1 MKNIETL
8 MKKATELKAEGLVE
22 GQISEEL
29 NVSSETV
36 TWLLTH
42 AEKTST
48 SPGPKDISV
57 DWSMIGKSAFRL
69 SHVSE
74 ALSDIIYETLDDND
88 CGVDVVV
95 GIALS
100 GLPLASMVANSLAAE
115 LAVYTP
121 SKQMLTK
128 ESGKARGNLSANF
141 SDVMDKECIIIDDV
155 ITSGRTLEETVE
167 YLDEHGAKINAIAV
181 LIDKKGTDE
190 IAGVPVVSL
199 LEGLKGKLDQADYG
213 MAGMKTALR
222 LFIIFSWISRVF
234 YPHAFGKPFS
244 IPVSSSAHKLINYVL
259 RG

>member
-48 SPGPKDISV
+48 APGPKDISV
-57 DWSMIGKSAFRL
+57 DWSMIGRSAFRL
-69 SHVSE
+69 SHISQ
-74 ALSDIIYETLDDND
+74 ALSDILYETLDTTE

-100 GLPLASMVANSLAAE
+100 GLPLASMMANDLAAE

-121 SKQMLTK
+121 SKQMLTQEGK
-128 ESGKARGNLSANF
+128 KARGNLSSNF
-141 SDVMDKECIIIDDV
+141 SDVKDKECIIIDDV
-155 ITSGRTLEETVE
+155 VTTGRTLEETVE
-167 YLDEHGAKINAIAV
+167 YLDDHGAKINAIAV

-199 LEGLKGKLDQADYG
+199 LKV
-213 MAGMKTALR
+213 
-222 LFIIFSWISRVF
+222 IRV
-234 YPHAFGKPFS
+234 
-244 IPVSSSAHKLINYVL
+244 N
-259 RG
+259 

>member
-1 MKNIETL
+1 MKNIESL
-8 MKKATELKAEGLVE
+8 MKKAVELKAEGLVE

-42 AEKTST
+42 AEKAST

-57 DWSMIGKSAFRL
+57 DWSIVGKSAFRL
-69 SHVSE
+69 SHISQ
-74 ALSDIIYETLDDND
+74 ALSDALYEALDATE

-100 GLPLASMVANSLAAE
+100 GLPLASMVANDLSAE

-121 SKQMLTK
+121 SKQMLTRDSK
-128 ESGKARGNLSANF
+128 KAHGNLSSNF
-141 SDVMDKECIIIDDV
+141 SNVKDKECIIIDDV
-155 ITSGRTLEETVE
+155 VTTGKTLEEAVE
-167 YLDEHGAKINAIAV
+167 HLDGHGAKINAIAV

-199 LEGLKGKLDQADYG
+199 LKV
-213 MAGMKTALR
+213 
-222 LFIIFSWISRVF
+222 IRV
-234 YPHAFGKPFS
+234 
-244 IPVSSSAHKLINYVL
+244 N
-259 RG
+259 

>member
-8 MKKATELKAEGLVE
+8 MKKAAELKAEGLVE

-42 AEKTST
+42 AEKTSM

-57 DWSMIGKSAFRL
+57 DWSMIGKSAYRL
-69 SHVSE
+69 GHVSQ
-74 ALSDIIYETLDDND
+74 ALSDILYETLDAND
-88 CGVDVVV
+88 RGVDVVV

-100 GLPLASMVANSLAAE
+100 GLPLAGVVASDLGAE

-128 ESGKARGNLSANF
+128 EASKKARGNLSANF
-141 SDVMDKECIIIDDV
+141 SDVNDKECIIIDDV
-155 ITSGRTLEETVE
+155 VTSGATIEETVE

-199 LEGLKGKLDQADYG
+199 LKV
-213 MAGMKTALR
+213 
-222 LFIIFSWISRVF
+222 IRV
-234 YPHAFGKPFS
+234 
-244 IPVSSSAHKLINYVL
+244 N
-259 RG
+259 

>member
-1 MKNIETL
+1 LNI
-8 MKKATELKAEGLVE
+8 
-22 GQISEEL
+22 
-29 NVSSETV
+29 SSETV

-42 AEKTST
+42 AEKART

-74 ALSDIIYETLDDND
+74 ALSDIIYDTLDEKD

-100 GLPLASMVANSLAAE
+100 GLPLASMVANSLAAD

-121 SKQMLTK
+121 SKQMLTQ
-128 ESGKARGNLSANF
+128 ESGKAKGNLSANF
-141 SDVMDKECIIIDDV
+141 SSVMDKECIIVDDV
-155 ITSGRTLEETVE
+155 VTSGKTLEEAVE
-167 YLDEHGAKINAIAV
+167 YLDEHGAQINAIAV

-199 LEGLKGKLDQADYG
+199 LK
-213 MAGMKTALR
+213 
-222 LFIIFSWISRVF
+222 
-234 YPHAFGKPFS
+234 
-244 IPVSSSAHKLINYVL
+244 VL
-259 RG
+259 RVN

>member
-1 MKNIETL
+1 LRNSCPEEKEVQKMKNIETL

-48 SPGPKDISV
+48 APGPKDISV
-57 DWSMIGKSAFRL
+57 DWSMIGRSAFRL
-69 SHVSE
+69 SHISQ
-74 ALSDIIYETLDDND
+74 ALSDILYETLDTTE

-100 GLPLASMVANSLAAE
+100 GLPLASMMANDLAAE

-121 SKQMLTK
+121 SKQMLTQEGK
-128 ESGKARGNLSANF
+128 KARGNLSSNF
-141 SDVMDKECIIIDDV
+141 SDVKDKECIIIDDV
-155 ITSGRTLEETVE
+155 VTTGRTLEETVE
-167 YLDEHGAKINAIAV
+167 YLDDHGAKINAIAV

-199 LEGLKGKLDQADYG
+199 LKV
-213 MAGMKTALR
+213 
-222 LFIIFSWISRVF
+222 IRV
-234 YPHAFGKPFS
+234 
-244 IPVSSSAHKLINYVL
+244 N
-259 RG
+259 

>member
-1 MKNIETL
+1 MRNSCPEEKEVQKMKNIETL

-48 SPGPKDISV
+48 APGPKDISV
-57 DWSMIGKSAFRL
+57 DWSMIGRSAFRL
-69 SHVSE
+69 SHISQ
-74 ALSDIIYETLDDND
+74 ALSDILYETLDATE

-100 GLPLASMVANSLAAE
+100 GLPLASMMANDLAAE

-121 SKQMLTK
+121 SKQMLTQEGK
-128 ESGKARGNLSANF
+128 KARGNLSSNF
-141 SDVMDKECIIIDDV
+141 SDVKDKECIIIDDV
-155 ITSGRTLEETVE
+155 VTSGRTLEETVE

-199 LEGLKGKLDQADYG
+199 LKV
-213 MAGMKTALR
+213 
-222 LFIIFSWISRVF
+222 IRV
-234 YPHAFGKPFS
+234 
-244 IPVSSSAHKLINYVL
+244 N
-259 RG
+259 

>member
-48 SPGPKDISV
+48 APGPKDISV
-57 DWSMIGKSAFRL
+57 DWSMIGRSAFRL
-69 SHVSE
+69 SHISQ
-74 ALSDIIYETLDDND
+74 ALSDILYETLDTTE

-100 GLPLASMVANSLAAE
+100 GLPLASMMANDLAAE

-121 SKQMLTK
+121 SKQMLTQEGK
-128 ESGKARGNLSANF
+128 KARGNLSSNF
-141 SDVMDKECIIIDDV
+141 SDVKDKECIIIDDV
-155 ITSGRTLEETVE
+155 VTSGRTLEETVE

-190 IAGVPVVSL
+190 IAGVPLVSL
-199 LEGLKGKLDQADYG
+199 LKV
-213 MAGMKTALR
+213 
-222 LFIIFSWISRVF
+222 IRV
-234 YPHAFGKPFS
+234 
-244 IPVSSSAHKLINYVL
+244 N
-259 RG
+259 

>member
-8 MKKATELKAEGLVE
+8 MKKAADLKAEGLVE

-57 DWSMIGKSAFRL
+57 DWSMIGKSAYRL
-69 SHVSE
+69 GHVSQ
-74 ALSDIIYETLDDND
+74 ALSDILYETLDAND

-100 GLPLASMVANSLAAE
+100 GLPLAGVVASDLGAE

-128 ESGKARGNLSANF
+128 EASKKARGNLSANF
-141 SDVMDKECIIIDDV
+141 SDVNDKECIIIDDV
-155 ITSGRTLEETVE
+155 VTSGATIEETVE

-199 LEGLKGKLDQADYG
+199 LKV
-213 MAGMKTALR
+213 
-222 LFIIFSWISRVF
+222 IRV
-234 YPHAFGKPFS
+234 
-244 IPVSSSAHKLINYVL
+244 N
-259 RG
+259 

>member
-48 SPGPKDISV
+48 TPGPKDISV
-57 DWSMIGKSAFRL
+57 NWSMIGRSAFRL
-69 SHVSE
+69 GHISE
-74 ALSDIIYETLDDND
+74 ALSDTIYETLDAND

-100 GLPLASMVANSLAAE
+100 GLPLASMVANDLAAE

-121 SKQMLTK
+121 SKQMLAR
-128 ESGKARGNLSANF
+128 ESKKARGNLSSNF
-141 SDVMDKECIIIDDV
+141 SDVKDKECIIIDDV
-155 ITSGRTLEETVE
+155 VTTGETLEETVE

-181 LIDKKGTDE
+181 LIDKKGRDE
-190 IAGVPVVSL
+190 IAGVPLVSL
-199 LEGLKGKLDQADYG
+199 LKV
-213 MAGMKTALR
+213 
-222 LFIIFSWISRVF
+222 IRV
-234 YPHAFGKPFS
+234 
-244 IPVSSSAHKLINYVL
+244 N
-259 RG
+259 

>member
-1 MKNIETL
+1 MKNIENL

-42 AEKTST
+42 AEKAST

-57 DWSMIGKSAFRL
+57 DWSVIGKSAFRL

-74 ALSDIIYETLDDND
+74 ALSDILYETLDESDG
-88 CGVDVVV
+88 GVDVVV

-100 GLPLASMVANSLAAE
+100 GLPLASMVANSLSSE

-121 SKQMLTK
+121 SKQMLTS

-141 SDVMDKECIIIDDV
+141 SAVMDKECILVDDV
-155 ITSGRTLEETVE
+155 ITSGRTLEEAVE

-199 LEGLKGKLDQADYG
+199 LKV
-213 MAGMKTALR
+213 
-222 LFIIFSWISRVF
+222 IRV
-234 YPHAFGKPFS
+234 
-244 IPVSSSAHKLINYVL
+244 N
-259 RG
+259 

>member
-1 MKNIETL
+1 MKNIENL
-8 MKKATELKAEGLVE
+8 MKKATELKAQGLVE

-48 SPGPKDISV
+48 TPGPKDISV
-57 DWSMIGKSAFRL
+57 DWSIIGKSAFRL
-69 SHVSE
+69 SHISE
-74 ALSDIIYETLDDND
+74 ALSDIIYETLDAND
-88 CGVDVVV
+88 CDVDVVV

-100 GLPLASMVANSLAAE
+100 GLPLASMVANSLGADM
-115 LAVYTP
+115 AVYTP

-141 SDVMDKECIIIDDV
+141 SDVKDKECIIIDDV
-155 ITSGRTLEETVE
+155 VTSGSTLEEAVE

-199 LEGLKGKLDQADYG
+199 LKV
-213 MAGMKTALR
+213 
-222 LFIIFSWISRVF
+222 IRV
-234 YPHAFGKPFS
+234 
-244 IPVSSSAHKLINYVL
+244 N
-259 RG
+259 

>member
-1 MKNIETL
+1 MKNIDTL
-8 MKKATELKAEGLVE
+8 MKKAAELKAEGLVE

-69 SHVSE
+69 SHISQ
-74 ALSDIIYETLDDND
+74 AISDILYETLDVHE

-95 GIALS
+95 GVALS
-100 GLPLASMVANSLAAE
+100 GLPLASMVANDLAAE

-121 SKQMLTK
+121 SKQMLTQ
-128 ESGKARGNLSANF
+128 ETGKKVRGNLSSNF
-141 SDVMDKECIIIDDV
+141 SDVKDKECIIIDDV
-155 ITSGRTLEETVE
+155 VTTGRTIEETVE
-167 YLDEHGAKINAIAV
+167 YLYDHGAEISAIGV

-199 LEGLKGKLDQADYG
+199 LKV
-213 MAGMKTALR
+213 
-222 LFIIFSWISRVF
+222 IRV
-234 YPHAFGKPFS
+234 
-244 IPVSSSAHKLINYVL
+244 N
-259 RG
+259 